1 MRTRSIAL
9 GVTLA
14 LAAAG
19 ATGCGGSDDEE
30 TTTSAAA
37 DAPAATVPDGK
48 LNASTAPPRLGYYAG
63 VDCGKLSDSDCEDV
77 EAVSKEGWQTFC
89 RGGKAHPSSLE
100 SFTWRRKDKPTVEV
114 NYFCFTLK
122 DKQTAANFI
131 YAGPTIVKSV
141 HVSTDRF
148 PRTEEAGWGVQGEW
162 FTTRIVRGKVN
173 NPNGVTSSWRAS
185 HIGDLS

>member
-19 ATGCGGSDDEE
+19 ATGCGGSDEE
-30 TTTSAAA
+30 TTTAAAA

-48 LNASTAPPRLGYYAG
+48 LNASVAPPRLGFYAG
-63 VDCGKLSDSDCEDV
+63 VDCGKLSDSECEEV
-77 EAVSKEGWQTFC
+77 ERISREGYLNFC
-89 RGGKAHPSSLE
+89 KGGKAHRE
-100 SFTWRRKDKPTVEV
+100 AVEYFTWERKDRPKVEV
-114 NYFCFTLK
+114 NYFCFTLR

-131 YAGPTIVKSV
+131 FAGQTIVRSV

-148 PRTEEAGWGVQGEW
+148 PRTEDAGWGVQGEW
-162 FTTRIVRGKVN
+162 FTTRTVRGKVN
-173 NPNGVTSSWRAS
+173 NPNGVTSNWRAS